1 MEQNQRNLMNF
12 FLPGS
17 QMFTSP
23 YRSGSPQYW
32 ADTSKN
38 LGTGA
43 SSAAPIVSL
52 LNPAVGAILGVVGGA
67 QGQISGGALDR
78 MNSMSDTYVQQE
90 SKPMLGRGGVL
101 DMNLMIKDPYS
112 FSFGTVPNFSSN
124 PNKDWRYRMLQE
136 GSPHVFPQNDKFD
149 ATNLG
154 PDAPPFLK
162 FPKMNAALAN
172 NNKFDATNL
181 GPDAPPFLKFPKMNA
196 ALANNNKFDATNLGP
211 DAPFF
216 LKVHPNK
223 FDTPTPFTEY
233 TLNPTLYEQYQKGFM
248 NLPNM
253 IGKGSQGNG
262 SQGEGS
268 SFKDAWSGKFMTPKE
283 MMASGN
289 RASMVAGIAQAGI
302 GIASLINEMNAKR
315 PNQAIAPAMS
325 DMAYDSNQ
333 SAALNSYGTSAEMSR
348 NAQAQ
353 YAKEMGVDPGM
364 ISSALFSLTNAHSLA
379 ALAETT
385 KTRQSIDAT
394 FAQINAGLRSTSAQL
409 SANTSQFNNQ
419 MQFAANELSGKNISS
434 AFAAIGG
441 AYPSYVNSR
450 IGNQLA
456 IQNLNS

>member
-101 DMNLMIKDPYS
+101 DMNPMIKDPYS
-112 FSFGTVPNFSSN
+112 FSFGTEPNFSPN
-124 PNKDWRYRMLQE
+124 PNWRYRMLQE
-136 GSPHVFPQNDKFD
+136 SSPHVFPQNDKFD

-154 PDAPPFLK
+154 PFAPAFLR
-162 FPKMNAALAN
+162 FSGIN
-172 NNKFDATNL
+172 NSKFDATNL

-233 TLNPTLYEQYQKGFM
+233 TLNPTLYEQYKKGFM
-248 NLPNM
+248 NLPDMTGTGASNPQTGRA
-253 IGKGSQGNG
+253 GKTRSTSENT
-262 SQGEGS
+262 
-268 SFKDAWSGKFMTPKE
+268 GKFMTPKE

-333 SAALNSYGTSAEMSR
+333 SAALNSYGTSTEMSR

-441 AYPSYVNSR
+441 AYPSYMNSR

>member
-181 GPDAPPFLKFPKMNA
+181 GPDAP
-196 ALANNNKFDATNLGP
+196 
-211 DAPFF
+211 FF

-333 SAALNSYGTSAEMSR
+333 SAALNSYGTSTEMSR